1 MKKFKVCILTAGIG
15 SRSFDRKINK
25 AILPLDKKAVIS
37 HIIEKFNKNQIFVIA
52 LGHNGDQVKQYLFH
66 AHPKTQFEF
75 VNVDNYFNPGCGP
88 GYSLLCCEK
97 KLNSPFI
104 FFSSDTIV
112 LENIKTPSENW
123 LGVSPVKNT
132 ENYCTLKASA
142 GLVTSLEDKTIN
154 DNKLAWIGL
163 AGIKDHKIF
172 FSNLKRNL
180 KITKDEFQISNGLKG
195 LIPKKLKIY
204 NYTWYDTGSI
214 DSFLITKEAFEK
226 GKKMDFSK
234 PEEVFYIVGDKVIK
248 LFLDEK
254 KTFNLKLRWN
264 KIKKITPKNIKFTKN
279 VLSYKL
285 HPGFPVYQLLDNEIT
300 LNVINFLEKNLWNKK
315 NFIKD
320 ENFFKN
326 CLSFYKEKTLKR
338 IKLFNIKNNFQGKK
352 FYINGTKVEKL
363 EHYLKKIDWEFLS
376 KGIESNFHGDLQFD
390 NIIYDPRK
398 KIFKLIDWR
407 PEFNGST
414 KSGDLYYDLAKLYA
428 GTLMS
433 YQEIKKGNF
442 KFEKVDN
449 KVFYDF
455 SYSNSLKQSQ
465 LIIEKYFN
473 KMNYNFDKIK
483 LISAL
488 IFVNMSPLHSSPFS
502 EMLYFHGL
510 IELKKLF
517 DS

>member
-1 MKKFKVCILTAGIG
+1 
-15 SRSFDRKINK
+15 
-25 AILPLDKKAVIS
+25 
-37 HIIEKFNKNQIFVIA
+37 
-52 LGHNGDQVKQYLFH
+52 
-66 AHPKTQFEF
+66 
-75 VNVDNYFNPGCGP
+75 
-88 GYSLLCCEK
+88 
-97 KLNSPFI
+97 
-104 FFSSDTIV
+104 
-112 LENIKTPSENW
+112 
-123 LGVSPVKNT
+123 
-132 ENYCTLKASA
+132 
-142 GLVTSLEDKTIN
+142 
-154 DNKLAWIGL
+154 NKLAWIGL

-264 KIKKITPKNIKFTKN
+264 KIKNITPKNIKFTKN

-352 FYINGTKVEKL
+352 FYIN
-363 EHYLKKIDWEFLS
+363 
-376 KGIESNFHGDLQFD
+376 
-390 NIIYDPRK
+390 
-398 KIFKLIDWR
+398 
-407 PEFNGST
+407 
-414 KSGDLYYDLAKLYA
+414 
-428 GTLMS
+428 
-433 YQEIKKGNF
+433 
-442 KFEKVDN
+442 
-449 KVFYDF
+449 
-455 SYSNSLKQSQ
+455 
-465 LIIEKYFN
+465 
-473 KMNYNFDKIK
+473 
-483 LISAL
+483 
-488 IFVNMSPLHSSPFS
+488 
-502 EMLYFHGL
+502 
-510 IELKKLF
+510 
-517 DS
+517 